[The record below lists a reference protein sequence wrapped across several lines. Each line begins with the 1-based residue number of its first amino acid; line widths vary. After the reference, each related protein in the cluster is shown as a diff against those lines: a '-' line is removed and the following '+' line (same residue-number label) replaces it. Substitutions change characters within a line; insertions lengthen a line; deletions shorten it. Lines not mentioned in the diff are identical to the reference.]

1 MAFMDGHPEA
11 GLEPFRRR
19 IMAVNLPFH
28 ITIARQLGSGG
39 SYLAQRL
46 AHRLSFAY
54 LDHQIL
60 EQAARELDMSHSELA
75 GREER
80 IQSFWTRLLET
91 FATSCPEDIQS
102 PPPVRL
108 VSDDELIAA
117 EHKVLLKLAA
127 RGSCVIVG
135 RCAFHRLKGRARLF
149 NIFVH
154 ATRGDRIRRVMQV
167 YHAPDQETAQQM
179 IDRTD
184 NDRRRY
190 AQRICDVNWYD
201 ARNYDLTIDLSR
213 VGFEAAEEMLITM
226 AERLMKQGADTLP
239 PRAGDQG
246 GGSG

>member
-1 MAFMDGHPEA
+1 MVDD
-11 GLEPFRRR
+11 R
-19 IMAVNLPFH
+19 PFH

-46 AHRLSFAY
+46 AHRLGFVY

-60 EQAARELDMSHSELA
+60 EQAARELNISGSELV

-80 IQSFWTRLLET
+80 TQSFWTNLLHA
-91 FATSCPEDIQS
+91 FATGCPEDIQS
-102 PPPVRL
+102 PPPLRL
-108 VSDDELIAA
+108 ISDDELIAA

-135 RCAFHRLKGRARLF
+135 RCAFHRLKGRARLI

-154 ATRGDRIRRVMQV
+154 AERGYRIGRVMQV
-167 YHAPDQETAQQM
+167 YHAPDPEAAEQM

-190 AQRICDVNWYD
+190 VQKICGVSWYD
-201 ARNYDLTIDLSR
+201 LRNYHLTIDISR
-213 VGFEAAEEMLITM
+213 IGFEAAEEMTVAM
-226 AERLMKQGADTLP
+226 AERLMEQGDDAP
-239 PRAGDQG
+239 PRAGGQE
-246 GGSG
+246 GGSI